1 MKVKPIIGTVLLLVI
16 ALLILIG
23 TISCSM
29 LLFSRDFQEDIVEE
43 NILKLYK
50 EHPDELNEFAE
61 LCLVEEKIRI
71 SSVNI
76 ENNNY
81 KYKTNY
87 DGWYIFSNNVL
98 TDEFLLKLDGYLD
111 IFKDYGYDSGLSLKY
126 DDERQGK
133 CLLGF
138 NQGVWIF
145 SRSVDLVYQEK
156 EIEEDDLR
164 ADSKEIVREQI
175 DEHWYMEK
183 DLDPL
188 L

>member
-1 MKVKPIIGTVLLLVI
+1 MVRRDINESKANRRNCIAYCNSIINIDRNDLLQHVVI
-16 ALLILIG
+16 
-23 TISCSM
+23 
-29 LLFSRDFQEDIVEE
+29 SRDFQEDIVEE

-71 SSVNI
+71 SRVNI
-76 ENNNY
+76 ENRNY

-111 IFKDYGYDSGLSLKY
+111 IFKDYGYDSGFSLKY
-126 DDERQGK
+126 DDERKGK
-133 CLLGF
+133 CFLGF
-138 NQGVWIF
+138 KQGVWIF

-156 EIEEDDLR
+156 EIEEDDLIAR
-164 ADSKEIVREQI
+164 
-175 DEHWYMEK
+175 
-183 DLDPL
+183 
-188 L
+188 